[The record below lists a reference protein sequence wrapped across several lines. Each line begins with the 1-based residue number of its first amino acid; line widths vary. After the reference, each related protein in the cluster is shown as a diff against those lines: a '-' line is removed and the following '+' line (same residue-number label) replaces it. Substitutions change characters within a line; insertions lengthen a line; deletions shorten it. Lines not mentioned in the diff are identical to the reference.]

1 VKDQKID
8 GIDHHSG
15 DDFTYDAVGRLTTA
29 SIPGQT
35 YNYSFATTASCSSR
49 MGVGRN
55 TNRTSMVVGGTTT
68 TYCYDEADRLVST
81 TDSRYATLAYD
92 PRGNTITLGGETMV
106 YDGANRHVA
115 TTKGTTTVRYVRD
128 VTDRIVERKVG
139 GATVAR
145 YAYSAS
151 GDTGDATL
159 DASGV
164 VIEATLPLLGGVMLT
179 TRATTADVWSYPNI
193 HGDVIATANS
203 VGVKQGATVHYDPYG
218 QALTAVP
225 DNSAGNFD
233 YGWLGQHQR
242 PVETEAGIATIEM
255 GARPYVMALGRFL
268 QADPVEGGSANDYDY
283 VSGDPVNSFDLDGL
297 RQSCSASCRVRRA
310 IRQARRRARAA
321 AGRFAVRYVRCGGS
335 RGCVAS
341 YYGTSTVTMCYVAC
355 INASGG
361 RGGGRTTAGVS
372 VSLCCSTPGWAAT
385 FTPGRAAPGWNGGV
399 YASGCAG
406 IVVGPCLGASQNG
419 NAYGPRNW
427 QPTFGVGTR
436 GVGAGT
442 YSGYTW
448 SLH

>member
-255 GARPYVMALGRFL
+255 GARPYVLGLGRFV
-268 QADPVEGGSANDYDY
+268 QVDPVEGGSANDYDY
-283 VSGDPVNSFDLDGL
+283 CAMDPITCFDLDGRWGWSNVKKWGNDRVNNVRSIATTAWKYRDEIAFGL
-297 RQSCSASCRVRRA
+297 AVVGLFACSVCAVAFWTGMAVTAASTAVSCSNGQGAGCAVGVASLGVGG
-310 IRQARRRARAA
+310 
-321 AGRFAVRYVRCGGS
+321 AGRG
-335 RGCVAS
+335 
-341 YYGTSTVTMCYVAC
+341 ME
-355 INASGG
+355 
-361 RGGGRTTAGVS
+361 RGGKALISAGGKR
-372 VSLCCSTPGWAAT
+372 LK
-385 FTPGRAAPGWNGGV
+385 
-399 YASGCAG
+399 ASRWHPMKRRVTG
-406 IVVGPCLGASQNG
+406 
-419 NAYGPRNW
+419 
-427 QPTFGVGTR
+427 PTFKRWGKRLYRHGRRTGWVGT
-436 GVGAGT
+436 GLSGSGT
-442 YSGYTW
+442 RT
-448 SLH
+448 